1 METGMSGCKPIDTP
15 MDPNTK
21 LKPRTDEMAIDKGQY
36 QCLVGKVINLTHT
49 CPIISFAVNIVS
61 KFLSNPLAAHLE
73 AVYRVIR
80 YLKKDRRKR
89 PLFTKSLNYSRRS
102 TQIYV
107 GLGLLLLED
116 QFQGIVHKY
125 WET

>member
-36 QCLVGKVINLTHT
+36 QCLVGKLIYLTHT

-61 KFLSNPLAAHLE
+61 KFLSNPLAAPLE
-73 AVYRVIR
+73 AVYRVLR
-80 YLKKDRRKR
+80 YLKKD
-89 PLFTKSLNYSRRS
+89 
-102 TQIYV
+102 
-107 GLGLLLLED
+107 
-116 QFQGIVHKY
+116 
-125 WET
+125 